1 MTCLSAQSWWVLCHR
16 LWQICHKWWV
26 EKDLWEGYLI
36 ELHWGFRSAIMTPSN
51 NLSFSCNLDV
61 WGPYILY
68 HHFHTKAWCQC
79 YNYCE
84 HKTQP
89 RAGISSNMVNNPAPP
104 NAPILELSL
113 KIFIKTLYPKP
124 QTFIK
129 AVHCCFSPLPNSFM
143 FNSRLTEKLTNSE
156 TGDHLRMTVSP
167 W

>member
-124 QTFIK
+124 QTLNLHQSCALLF
-129 AVHCCFSPLPNSFM
+129 FPLTQFFHVQQQAN
-143 FNSRLTEKLTNSE
+143 RE
-156 TGDHLRMTVSP
+156 TYQ
-167 W
+167 